1 MGHSVEFK
9 NAARKSIAA
18 LPGDIKA
25 RVISAA
31 MSLAD
36 NPRPSGCKKVRSLDS
51 AYRIRVGD
59 YRIIYE
65 VYDVVLVVMVIR
77 VAHRREVYE

>member
-1 MGHSVEFK
+1 MAHSVEFK
-9 NAARKSIAA
+9 NSARKSIAA
-18 LPGDIKA
+18 LPEDIKI
-25 RVISAA
+25 RVISAV

-65 VYDVVLVVMVIR
+65 VYDTALIVIVIR
-77 VAHRREVYE
+77 IAHRREVYE